1 MTEVPEKW
9 AEQLRF
15 DYGFAVKALKK
26 SGSVSQMAV
35 LHDRDGQSVTP
46 IILKWLD
53 REVKTRGYSYLS
65 LLAEATEPA
74 AFSFISEAWLRVVQ
88 RRHGE
93 SVGEHNTRALEG
105 PRPSE
110 AEDRIEIIYAMVIW
124 RDDAGERQ
132 AAFKAGDIE
141 RDASGTVS
149 SVKPRATWKVDDSI
163 VGDVIGIMPEEAVSP
178 SRRAEAIRLISA
190 GGEAMALAAGC
201 HFKHLK

>member
-1 MTEVPEKW
+1 MTDVPERW
-9 AEQLRF
+9 ADQLRL
-15 DYGFAVKALKK
+15 DYGFAVEALKK
-26 SGSVSQMAV
+26 SGSVSQMVV
-35 LHDRDGQSVTP
+35 LHDPDGRGITP
-46 IILKWLD
+46 ILLRWRD
-53 REVKTRGYSYLS
+53 REAKTRGYSYLS

-74 AFSFISEAWLRVVQ
+74 AFSFISEAWLRVVE

-93 SVGEHNTRALEG
+93 SVDEHNTRALAS
-105 PRPSE
+105 SE

-163 VGDVIGIMPEEAVSP
+163 VGDVIGIMPEEVVSP
-178 SRRAEAIRLISA
+178 SRRMEATRLISA

-201 HFKHLK
+201 HFIQPPRN